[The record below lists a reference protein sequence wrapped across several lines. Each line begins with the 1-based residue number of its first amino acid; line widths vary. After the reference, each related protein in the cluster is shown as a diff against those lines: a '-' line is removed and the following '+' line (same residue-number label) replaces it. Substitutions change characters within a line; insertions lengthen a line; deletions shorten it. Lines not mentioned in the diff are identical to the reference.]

1 MPVFRLSKQVLF
13 PPPELA
19 EESGLVAVGGDLSS
33 ERLIAAY
40 SRGIF
45 PWYGEGDPILWWF
58 TSPRLVLFPSELRVS
73 RRLARY
79 LRTTGIRVT
88 VDAAFSEVIG
98 MCADIRTDTRRET
111 WISTEMQQAYVR
123 LHDLGYAHSVE
134 CWSDGGLV
142 GGLYGVA
149 LDRVFFGESMFS
161 TISNASKI
169 GLIHLVARL
178 RKRSFQLI
186 DCQMTT
192 QHLLRLGAREITG
205 ERFSDLL
212 RRYIQSTAPDG
223 NWNNDTKKN
232 S

>member
-1 MPVFRLSKQVLF
+1 MPVFRLSKQVVF

-19 EESGLVAVGGDLSS
+19 EESGLLAVGGDLSP

-58 TSPRLVLFPSELRVS
+58 TSPRLVLFPAELRIS

-79 LRTTGIRVT
+79 VRNTGFHVT
-88 VDAAFSEVIG
+88 VDTAFPEVIG
-98 MCADIRTDTRRET
+98 MCADIRTDARRET
-111 WISTEMQQAYVR
+111 WISTEMRQAYIR
-123 LHDLGYAHSVE
+123 LHHLGYAHSVE
-134 CWSDGGLV
+134 CWCDGALI
-142 GGLYGVA
+142 GGLYGIA

-161 TISNASKI
+161 AVSNASKI
-169 GLIHLVARL
+169 ALIHLVARL
-178 RKRSFQLI
+178 REKSFQMI

-205 ERFSDLL
+205 ERFSELL
-212 RRYIQSTAPDG
+212 CQYIQSTAPDG
-223 NWNNDTKKN
+223 NWTNDTKKK

>member
-1 MPVFRLSKQVLF
+1 MPVFRLSKQVSF

-19 EESGLVAVGGDLSS
+19 EESGLLAVGGDLSS

-40 SRGIF
+40 RRGIF

-58 TSPRLVLFPSELRVS
+58 TSPRLVLFPSELKVS

-79 LRTTGIRVT
+79 LRTTGLRVT
-88 VDAAFSEVIG
+88 VDAAFSEVIS
-98 MCADIRTDTRRET
+98 MCAEIRTDTRRET
-111 WISTEMQQAYVR
+111 WISTEMQQAYIR

-134 CWSDGGLV
+134 CWSDGTLA

-169 GLIHLVARL
+169 ALIHLVAHL
-178 RKRSFQLI
+178 RERSFQLI

-205 ERFSDLL
+205 ESFRELL
-212 RRYIQSTAPDG
+212 RHYIQSTAPDG
-223 NWNNDTKKN
+223 NWTYDTKEN